1 LNIAG
6 IIHESLN
13 DGEGIR
19 TVIFISGCK
28 HNCYNCQN
36 QRLFNFHYGKSF
48 NKSMQ
53 DYLINYIKTD
63 PLIDGITLSG
73 GDPVYSAKE
82 LIPFLQR
89 VKKECP
95 EKDIWMYTGFYYEK
109 IKNEE
114 ILKYIDIL
122 VDGQFVDSLK
132 DLTLKFRGSSN
143 QRIIDVQ
150 KSLQQNK
157 VILYKEKELN

>member
-1 LNIAG
+1 MNIAG

-36 QRLFNFHYGKSF
+36 KRLFNFHYGKSF

-95 EKDIWMYTGFYYEK
+95 EKDIWMYTGFSYEK

-114 ILKYIDIL
+114 ILKYIDIM
-122 VDGQFVDSLK
+122 VDGRFVESLK
-132 DLTLKFRGSSN
+132 DMNLKFRGSSN

>member
-1 LNIAG
+1 MNIAG

-95 EKDIWMYTGFYYEK
+95 EKDIWMYTGFSYEK

>member
-1 LNIAG
+1 
-6 IIHESLN
+6 
-13 DGEGIR
+13 
-19 TVIFISGCK
+19 
-28 HNCYNCQN
+28 
-36 QRLFNFHYGKSF
+36 
-48 NKSMQ
+48 MQ

-95 EKDIWMYTGFYYEK
+95 EKDIWMYTGFSYEK